1 MIPENWRKANIL
13 QYLEQ
18 LRYDSR
24 PTLVLS
30 VFMLKRVSVVL
41 SSLVLVLP
49 LSACSRKEANEP
61 PVATPTLTLSRQK
74 VPIGSPLQL
83 TYRFEMAPDAKIDGD
98 YWVFVHVLEPDGE
111 RLWVEDHLPPTPTST
126 WKPGQKIEY
135 TRTVFVP
142 NYPYIGAAVV
152 RLGLYS
158 PKTNQRLAL
167 GGEEVS
173 RREYLVT
180 KFELLPQSE
189 NIFLI
194 YKEGWHPAEV
204 SSDDPNTEWQWT
216 KKSATISFKNPR
228 KDATFYLQ
236 YAART
241 DKFAPPQQVTIKVAG
256 QPVGTFTA
264 DAKDRV
270 LVTFPITAA
279 QLGPADVT
287 ELTIEVDRTFVPGG
301 TDVRELGIQVFHAF
315 VEAK

>member
-1 MIPENWRKANIL
+1 
-13 QYLEQ
+13 
-18 LRYDSR
+18 
-24 PTLVLS
+24 
-30 VFMLKRVSVVL
+30 MLKRASVAL
-41 SSLVLVLP
+41 YALILVLP
-49 LSACSRKEANEP
+49 LAACSRKEPNDP

-83 TYRFEMAPDAKIDGD
+83 TYRFEVAPNARFDGD
-98 YWVFVHVLEPDGE
+98 YWVFVHVLQPDGE
-111 RLWVEDHLPPTPTST
+111 RLWVEDHLPPVPTST

-142 NYPYIGAAVV
+142 NYPYIGPAVV

-167 GGEEVS
+167 SAEEVS
-173 RREYLVT
+173 RREYLVS

-194 YKEGWHPAEV
+194 YKEGWHPSEV

-241 DKFAPPQQVTIKVAG
+241 DKFTPLQQVTIRVAG

-264 DAKDRV
+264 DAKDRA

-279 QLGPADVT
+279 QLGNADVT
-287 ELTIEVDRTFVPGG
+287 ELTIDVDRTFVPGG
-301 TDVRELGIQVFHAF
+301 NDVRELGLQVFHAF

>member
-1 MIPENWRKANIL
+1 
-13 QYLEQ
+13 
-18 LRYDSR
+18 
-24 PTLVLS
+24 
-30 VFMLKRVSVVL
+30 MLKRASVAL
-41 SSLVLVLP
+41 YALILVLP
-49 LSACSRKEANEP
+49 LAACSRKEPNDP

-83 TYRFEMAPDAKIDGD
+83 TYRFEVATNARFDGD
-98 YWVFVHVLEPDGE
+98 YWVFVHVLQPDGE
-111 RLWVEDHLPPTPTST
+111 RLWVEDHLPPVPTST

-142 NYPYIGAAVV
+142 NYPYIGPAVV

-167 GGEEVS
+167 SAEEVS
-173 RREYLVT
+173 RREYLVS

-194 YKEGWHPAEV
+194 YKEGWHPSEV

-241 DKFAPPQQVTIKVAG
+241 DKFTPLQQVTIRVAG

-264 DAKDRV
+264 DAKDRA

-279 QLGPADVT
+279 QLGNADVT
-287 ELTIEVDRTFVPGG
+287 ELTIDVDRTFVPGG
-301 TDVRELGIQVFHAF
+301 NDVRELGLQVFHAF